1 MTTAN
6 KIGAQYRAQATKVG
20 PCATRPVPPRD
31 PPSPRH
37 SRRSCLVLVGPRRTP
52 GQAPQLLLQAEAR
65 QAEQPR
71 RHRLVAP
78 GPLQRGL
85 DVGPLGGV
93 DGRAQAEVVAGA
105 LVAAME
111 DAVRGAGGG
120 HIRVETSE
128 TEGYGAARRLYE
140 KLGYPLAAR
149 MRDFYGPGDALLVYY
164 KDV

>member
-1 MTTAN
+1 MIRAGRAGDRQGLAAV
-6 KIGAQYRAQATKVG
+6 IGSDQTFKPDEVAVALE
-20 PCATRPVPPRD
+20 
-31 PPSPRH
+31 
-37 SRRSCLVLVGPRRTP
+37 LVDAALAGSTDYLLLVAAADGDDAAVLGYLCYGRTP
-52 GQAPQLLLQAEAR
+52 MTAATWDLYWVVVGVDAR
-65 QAEQPR
+65 
-71 RHRLVAP
+71 
-78 GPLQRGL
+78 GRGL
-85 DVGPLGGV
+85 
-93 DGRAQAEVVAGA
+93 AGA